1 MNRTRMTRITRIFT
15 DILSVIISK
24 IRVISVPICIVLLI
38 AVIIGGYFIT
48 SFVYPKNAGR
58 YPVFVAIFLLD
69 IYLWMS
75 IRKKIAKMF
84 SVLKCLIYTIYWFP
98 LTVIV
103 LYMGISVF
111 VPITTWNPA
120 FRTYL
125 FGIVFT
131 IVVSKL
137 FPIFFLIL
145 DDIIRFF
152 KIIISYFKKN
162 NSQKGEKKIGFKRL
176 KVLQIFGVSSGLIVF
191 VFLMLGMFLWVY
203 DFKIKTEKI
212 YLEDLPA
219 EFNDLKI
226 VQISDLHLGSWAV
239 KKPLRKAVNL
249 INEQTPDLVFF
260 TGDLVNFTTDE
271 AFRFEEILRNIKSKY
286 GVFCVLGNH
295 DYGNYSHWRS
305 IEAKEDNMR
314 LLFQFYKDI
323 NWKLLLNTNYIL
335 NINNGKLAIV
345 GVENWGAHARFPKY
359 GNIEKALKG
368 TKDIPVKLLLS
379 HDPSHWDLVIS
390 QKHPDIDI
398 TFSGH
403 THGFQFGIDFAG
415 ILWSPAE
422 KLYKHWTGL
431 YSNNSDQYLYVNPG
445 IGTIGYPGRIGILP
459 EISVIILEKTKRK

>member
-1 MNRTRMTRITRIFT
+1 MIIFINNKIEWMKLKNKITG
-15 DILSVIISK
+15 L
-24 IRVISVPICIVLLI
+24 IVLSI
-38 AVIIGGYFIT
+38 AIIIAGYFIT
-48 SFVYPKNAGR
+48 SSVYPKNAGR
-58 YPVFVAIFLLD
+58 YPIFVAILILD
-69 IYLWMS
+69 LYLWMS
-75 IRKKIAKMF
+75 IRVKIAKMF
-84 SVLKCLIYTIYWFP
+84 SVLKYLIYSIYWFP

-103 LYMGISVF
+103 LFMGISVF
-111 VPITTWNPA
+111 VPITTWSPA

-131 IVVSKL
+131 IVASKL
-137 FPIFFLIL
+137 FPVSFLIL

-152 KIIISYFKKN
+152 KIIISYFRKAIV
-162 NSQKGEKKIGFKRL
+162 QKEERKIDFKRL
-176 KVLQIFGVSSGLIVF
+176 KILQIFGVSSGLIVF

-203 DFKIKTEKI
+203 DFKIKIEKI
-212 YLEDLPA
+212 YLEDLPT
-219 EFNDLKI
+219 EFNNLTI

-239 KKPLRKAVNL
+239 KNPLRKVVDL

-271 AFRFEEILRNIKSKY
+271 AFRVENILRNIKSKY
-286 GVFCVLGNH
+286 GVFCILGNH
-295 DYGNYSHWRS
+295 DYGNYSQWKS
-305 IEAKEDNMR
+305 KEAKEENMR
-314 LLFQFYKDI
+314 QMFQFYKDI
-323 NWKLLLNTNYIL
+323 NWNLLLDTNYIL
-335 NINNGKLAIV
+335 NKNKEKIAII

-368 TKDIPVKLLLS
+368 TENIPIKLLLS
-379 HDPSHWDLVIS
+379 HDPSHWDLIIS
-390 QKHPDIDI
+390 QNHHDIDI

-431 YSNNSDQYLYVNPG
+431 YSNNSDQFLYVNPG

-459 EISVIILEKTKRK
+459 EISLIILERTKKK